1 MLESAG
7 EVPIVSVQLRRWS
20 RQEYDRMID
29 AGVLT
34 TQDRVELSG
43 IPREWVRS
51 SGREHVVPLRDRS
64 GVRDGGDR
72 LLRSHRDA
80 SFREG
85 RDDTRRDRNASRAAP
100 PTAVCLAE
108 TALRHA
114 FGERVHVRSQ
124 LPLAL
129 DAASEP
135 EPDVAVVAGSPRDY
149 RDAHPSTA
157 LLIVEVADTS
167 LEFDR
172 TTKASLYARAGIPDY
187 WLVNLVDA
195 RVEVHRNPQRSTGA
209 PAAWHYT
216 SIEPYRA
223 QDRIAPLAHADRSI
237 AVEDLLP

>member
-34 TQDRVELSG
+34 TQDRVEL
-43 IPREWVRS
+43 I
-51 SGREHVVPLRDRS
+51 
-64 GVRDGGDR
+64 DG
-72 LLRSHRDA
+72 
-80 SFREG
+80 EIV
-85 RDDTRRDRNASRAAP
+85 TTPPQKSRHA
-100 PTAVCLAE
+100 TAVCLAE